1 MGNTC
6 EADDLCGCPGN
17 ETGKEM
23 REKLASSSKISQKDM
38 VKIKNYPISQDYVIL
53 SPHIGKGS
61 FGTVH
66 KIVNKTSGMIWA
78 AKKIPIT
85 KSMDK
90 YFQ

>member
-1 MGNTC
+1 
-6 EADDLCGCPGN
+6 
-17 ETGKEM
+17 M
-23 REKLASSSKISQKDM
+23 RDKFTPSSKISQKDL

-53 SPHIGKGS
+53 SPPVGKGS

-78 AKKIPIT
+78 AKKIPIG
-85 KSMDK
+85 KNMDK